1 MATGYYQTPQAPRLY
16 VSYLLYAYATGG
28 LGSAYGE
35 NITDEEAIQLI
46 QLDPTNYLEI
56 EPADDNHGF
65 WYKLVPDYVIH
76 GDTDYGKDF
85 WNFNYA
91 MVLGHNMA
99 DLGAGLRIFAAEIDP
114 NNKDKGVWSNKTELS
129 STGDATTIKNF
140 TPFPNAIHYNGWSAL
155 EINQQPTSDQPYFVS
170 FNFDNDDYQ
179 ETDPYFFNSGDS
191 IKVGT
196 FMLGKYWDAPQN
208 VDLNTSLSYS
218 YGVKQKTTKSG
229 KSLTNINWTKPN
241 SWVDGNEPFGL
252 TEQYTIPRG
261 DSHHR
266 KTGKR
271 TWKMNWTSLEPKY
284 VMNQNPMLNS
294 LGWENKDNYQT
305 DFHDNSLYN
314 IKDSNDGDSSLGDFY
329 TDVIH
334 KTLGGSLPMVLQL
347 DKNDASPSNMAIVK
361 MTKPPTITQKSPNL
375 YNISI
380 TLEEQI

>member
-1 MATGYYQTPQAPRLY
+1 MATGHYQTATTPRLY
-16 VSYLLYAYATGG
+16 VSYPLFAYATGG
-28 LGSAYGE
+28 LGSVSGE
-35 NITDEEAIQLI
+35 VATDEQMIKMI
-46 QLDPTNYLEI
+46 QLDPANYQTMNPLEGDSSNYF
-56 EPADDNHGF
+56 A
-65 WYKLVPDYVIH
+65 YKLVSDNIAQN
-76 GDTDYGKDF
+76 DINYGIDW

-91 MVLGHNMA
+91 MVLGHNLA
-99 DLGAGLRIFAAEIDP
+99 DHLAYPL
-114 NNKDKGVWSNKTELS
+114 VQSNQS
-129 STGDATTIKNF
+129 DATNPTGQSWETAQNISLNNTTTIQNYQGY
-140 TPFPNAIHYNGWSAL
+140 ASEVLYNGWSAI
-155 EINQQPTSDQPYFVS
+155 EINNKP
-170 FNFDNDDYQ
+170 
-179 ETDPYFFNSGDS
+179 TDPLTQWFVLRLVSSGGATIWPSGDLKIGS
-191 IKVGT
+191 IL
-196 FMLGKYWDAPQN
+196 FGKYWDAPQN
-208 VDLNTSLSYS
+208 VDLSTSLSYS

-229 KSLTNINWTKPN
+229 KLLTNVNWTKPN

-252 TEQYTIPRG
+252 SEKDTPNRG
-261 DSHHR
+261 DLYHR

-347 DKNDASPSNMAIVK
+347 NKNDASPSNMAIVK